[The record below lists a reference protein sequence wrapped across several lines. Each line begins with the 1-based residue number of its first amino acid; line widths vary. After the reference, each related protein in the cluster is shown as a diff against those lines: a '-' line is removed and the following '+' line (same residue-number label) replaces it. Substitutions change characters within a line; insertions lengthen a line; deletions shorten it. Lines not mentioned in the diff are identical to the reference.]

1 MLGAERRVI
10 DVGAARLIMRDDVS
24 VITQPLSRFTP
35 TGVEFEGGRKED
47 FDAVV
52 FATGFQM
59 ASGHY
64 DWLDRELSDMIGRGK
79 PALEAGLQVR
89 PPALTLLGLN
99 PSPGPSLRLCLV
111 SAEPKLTLP
120 CVRVQPFAAEVPS
133 IPGLFTFYGRLQM
146 LREGGPR
153 MAADI
158 AKFLQQASL

>member
-1 MLGAERRVI
+1 MLAGECRVI

-47 FDAVV
+47 YDAVV

-79 PALEAGLQVR
+79 TALEAGLQVR
-89 PPALTLLGLN
+89 PPALTLLDPEPEALSCFSRAQADSAVCVPPAAVRGGGAEHPRPLHL
-99 PSPGPSLRLCLV
+99 LRP
-111 SAEPKLTLP
+111 APD
-120 CVRVQPFAAEVPS
+120 AAR
-133 IPGLFTFYGRLQM
+133 GR
-146 LREGGPR
+146 
-153 MAADI
+153 AAHGR
-158 AKFLQQASL
+158 

>member
-1 MLGAERRVI
+1 M
-10 DVGAARLIMRDDVS
+10 
-24 VITQPLSRFTP
+24 
-35 TGVEFEGGRKED
+35 
-47 FDAVV
+47 
-52 FATGFQM
+52 
-59 ASGHY
+59 
-64 DWLDRELSDMIGRGK
+64 
-79 PALEAGLQVR
+79 
-89 PPALTLLGLN
+89 LGLN
-99 PSPGPSLRLCLV
+99 PGPSLRLCLV

>member
-1 MLGAERRVI
+1 
-10 DVGAARLIMRDDVS
+10 MRDDVS

-47 FDAVV
+47 YDAVV

-79 PALEAGLQVR
+79 TALEAGLQVR
-89 PPALTLLGLN
+89 PPALTLLDPEPEN
-99 PSPGPSLRLCLV
+99 EPGLCLV

-120 CVRVQPFAAEVPS
+120 CACPPQPFAAEVPS